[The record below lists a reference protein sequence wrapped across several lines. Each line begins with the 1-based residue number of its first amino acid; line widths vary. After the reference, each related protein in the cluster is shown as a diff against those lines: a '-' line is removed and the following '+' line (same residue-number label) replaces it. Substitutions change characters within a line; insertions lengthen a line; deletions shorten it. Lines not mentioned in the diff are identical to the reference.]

1 MNSSLWDRV
10 FGWDRAFRVFAWGCS
25 ILLTGAVF
33 VIVGFLLLKGYKSL
47 TPRLIFGD
55 TALLDALFFKRQVF
69 DGLFPAIIGT
79 LGLIF
84 LSILIAVPLG
94 LSTGIFL
101 AEYASPGVKFFF
113 SIVFDVL
120 AGIPSIVVGLFGFS
134 ITLFL
139 HHYFFAQLY
148 PCLLISALSLAF
160 LVLPYMIRTT
170 QMALE
175 SLPLSV
181 QMTAPSLGATKL
193 QTILY
198 VLLPASLSTIVSG
211 IILAIGRCA
220 EDTAVIMLTGAVAT
234 AGIPRSV
241 FSSFEAL
248 PFYIYYISSQYAD
261 HSELMKG
268 YGACLVLIF
277 ICMNLFVL
285 AHWIKKRLSQKLL
298 YKD

>member
-1 MNSSLWDRV
+1 MKSSFWDK
-10 FGWDRAFRVFAWGCS
+10 AFHLFAWGCS
-25 ILLTGAVF
+25 LALVAAVLIIL
-33 VIVGFLLLKGYKSL
+33 GFLVVKGYHTLVPS
-47 TPRLIFGD
+47 LIFGD
-55 TALLDALFFKRQVF
+55 TPFWEALLLRRQVF
-69 DGLFPAIIGT
+69 DGLFPAMIGT
-79 LGLIF
+79 LCLIVLAIVF
-84 LSILIAVPLG
+84 AIPLG
-94 LSTGIFL
+94 LFTGIFL
-101 AEYASPGVKFFF
+101 AEYASPKVKWFF
-113 SIVFDVL
+113 SLVFDIL

-139 HHYFFAQLY
+139 HHYFFDRLY

-175 SLPLSV
+175 NLPMDV
-181 QMTAPSLGATKL
+181 RMTAPCLGATKF
-193 QTILY
+193 QNIFY
-198 VLLPASLSTIVSG
+198 VLLPASLSIIVSG
-211 IILAIGRCA
+211 IILSIGRCA

-277 ICMNLFVL
+277 ICMILFVL
-285 AHWIKKRLSQKLL
+285 AHWIKQRLAQKIL
-298 YKD
+298 YRS

>member
-1 MNSSLWDRV
+1 MKSLHWDKG
-10 FGWDRAFRVFAWGCS
+10 FYLFAWGCS
-25 ILLTGAVF
+25 LILVGAVS
-33 VIVGFLLLKGYKSL
+33 IILGFLIIKGWHTL
-47 TPRLIFGD
+47 TPALVFGD
-55 TALLDALFFKRQVF
+55 TPVWEALLLKRQVF
-69 DGLFPAIIGT
+69 DGLFPAMVGT
-79 LGLIF
+79 LSLIVLAMVF
-84 LSILIAVPLG
+84 AIPLG

-101 AEYASPGVKFFF
+101 AEYASPKVKWFF
-113 SIVFDVL
+113 SMVFDIL

-139 HHYFFAQLY
+139 HHYFFDRLF

-175 SLPLSV
+175 NLPAAV
-181 QMTAPSLGATKL
+181 RMTGPSLGAT
-193 QTILY
+193 QFQNIVY
-198 VLLPASLSTIVSG
+198 VLLPASLSAIVSG
-211 IILAIGRCA
+211 IILSIGRCA

-234 AGIPRSV
+234 AGIPRSL

-277 ICMNLFVL
+277 ICMNLFVF
-285 AHWIKKRLSQKLL
+285 AHWIKKKLARKL
-298 YKD
+298 RYRS

>member
-1 MNSSLWDRV
+1 MKSPFWDRALA
-10 FGWDRAFRVFAWGCS
+10 WDRAFGVFAWGCS
-25 ILLTGAVF
+25 ILLMGAF
-33 VIVGFLLLKGYKSL
+33 LLIIGFLVFKGYHSL
-47 TPRLIFGD
+47 NLGLIFGD
-55 TALLDALFFKRQVF
+55 ASFLDAIFLKRQVF

-79 LGLIF
+79 LCLIL
-84 LSILIAVPLG
+84 LSILFAVPLG
-94 LSTGIFL
+94 LATGIFL
-101 AEYASPGVKFFF
+101 AEYSRPGVKWFF
-113 SIVFDVL
+113 SMVFDIL

-139 HHYFFAQLY
+139 HRYFFDQLY

-170 QMALE
+170 QMTLE
-175 SLPLSV
+175 NLPLSV
-181 QMTAPSLGATKL
+181 RMTAPGLGATKL
-193 QTILY
+193 QNIIY
-198 VLLPASLSTIVSG
+198 VLLPASLSGIVSG
-211 IILAIGRCA
+211 IILSIGRCA

-277 ICMNLFVL
+277 ICMNLFFFS
-285 AHWIKKRLSQKLL
+285 HWIKKKLSQKIL

>member
-1 MNSSLWDRV
+1 MVSP
-10 FGWDRAFRVFAWGCS
+10 FWDRAFRLFAWGCS
-25 ILLTGAVF
+25 LVLMGTFLI
-33 VIVGFLLLKGYKSL
+33 IIGFLCIKGYTAL
-47 TPRLIFGD
+47 NLRLIFGD
-55 TALLDALFFKRQVF
+55 TGFWDAVVLRRQVF
-69 DGLFPAIIGT
+69 DGLFPAMAGT
-79 LGLIF
+79 LCLIL
-84 LSILIAVPLG
+84 LSVVLAVPLG

-101 AEYASPGVKFFF
+101 AEYASPRVKWFF
-113 SIVFDVL
+113 SFVFDIL

-139 HHYFFAQLY
+139 HQSFFDRLY

-175 SLPLSV
+175 SLPASLRL
-181 QMTAPSLGATKL
+181 TAPSLGATQL
-193 QTILY
+193 QSIVY
-198 VLLPASLSTIVSG
+198 VLLPAALSTILSG
-211 IILAIGRCA
+211 IILSIGRCA

-261 HSELMKG
+261 HSELING

-285 AHWIKKRLSQKLL
+285 SHFLKKRLSQKLL
-298 YKD
+298 FRH

>member
-1 MNSSLWDRV
+1 
-10 FGWDRAFRVFAWGCS
+10 
-25 ILLTGAVF
+25 
-33 VIVGFLLLKGYKSL
+33 
-47 TPRLIFGD
+47 
-55 TALLDALFFKRQVF
+55 VF
-69 DGLFPAIIGT
+69 DGLFPAMVGT
-79 LGLIF
+79 LCLIVLAMIF
-84 LSILIAVPLG
+84 AIPLG
-94 LSTGIFL
+94 LFTGIFL
-101 AEYASPGVKFFF
+101 AEYAAPKVKWFF
-113 SIVFDVL
+113 SMVFDIL

-139 HHYFFAQLY
+139 HHYFFDRLF

-175 SLPLSV
+175 NLPAPV
-181 QMTAPSLGATKL
+181 RMTGPSLGAT
-193 QTILY
+193 QFQNIVY
-198 VLLPASLSTIVSG
+198 VLLPASLSAIVSG
-211 IILAIGRCA
+211 IILSIGRCA

-234 AGIPRSV
+234 AGIPRSL

-261 HSELMKG
+261 QSELMKG

-285 AHWIKKRLSQKLL
+285 AHWIKNKLARKL
-298 YKD
+298 RYRS

>member
-1 MNSSLWDRV
+1 MKSLFWDRG
-10 FGWDRAFRVFAWGCS
+10 FALFAWGCS
-25 ILLTGAVF
+25 LGLVGVIFIIL
-33 VIVGFLLLKGYKSL
+33 GFLVVKGYHTL
-47 TPRLIFGD
+47 TPTLIFGD
-55 TALLDALFFKRQVF
+55 TPLWDALFLKRQVF
-69 DGLFPAIIGT
+69 DGLFPAIVGT
-79 LGLIF
+79 LCLILLAMVF
-84 LSILIAVPLG
+84 AVPLG
-94 LSTGIFL
+94 LFTGIFL
-101 AEYASPGVKFFF
+101 AEYASFRVKWFF
-113 SIVFDVL
+113 SIAFDIL

-139 HHYFFAQLY
+139 HHYFLSLY

-175 SLPLSV
+175 SLPPSV
-181 QMTAPSLGATKL
+181 RMTAIGLGATKF
-193 QTILY
+193 QNIRY
-198 VLLPASLSTIVSG
+198 VLLPASLSAIVSG
-211 IILAIGRCA
+211 IILSIGRCA

-234 AGIPRSV
+234 AGIPRSL

-277 ICMNLFVL
+277 ICMNLFVF
-285 AHWIKKRLSQKLL
+285 AHLIKTKLSQKLM
-298 YKD
+298 YRP

>member
-1 MNSSLWDRV
+1 MKSLHWDKG
-10 FGWDRAFRVFAWGCS
+10 FYLFAWGCS
-25 ILLTGAVF
+25 LILVGAVS
-33 VIVGFLLLKGYKSL
+33 IILGFLIIKGYHTL
-47 TPRLIFGD
+47 TPALVFGD
-55 TALLDALFFKRQVF
+55 TPVWEALLLKRQVF
-69 DGLFPAIIGT
+69 DGLFPAMVGT
-79 LGLIF
+79 LCLIVLAMVF
-84 LSILIAVPLG
+84 AIPLG

-101 AEYASPGVKFFF
+101 AEYASPKVKWFF
-113 SIVFDVL
+113 SMVFDVL

-139 HHYFFAQLY
+139 HHYFFDRLF

-175 SLPLSV
+175 NLPAAV
-181 QMTAPSLGATKL
+181 RMTGPSLGAT
-193 QTILY
+193 QFQNIVY
-198 VLLPASLSTIVSG
+198 VLMPASLSAIVSG
-211 IILAIGRCA
+211 IILSIGRCA

-234 AGIPRSV
+234 AGIPRSL

-277 ICMNLFVL
+277 ICMNLFVF
-285 AHWIKKRLSQKLL
+285 AHWIKKKLARKL
-298 YKD
+298 RYRS

>member
-1 MNSSLWDRV
+1 MKSV
-10 FGWDRAFRVFAWGCS
+10 FWDRAFFVFAWGCS
-25 ILLTGAVF
+25 ILLTGSVF
-33 VIVGFLLLKGYKSL
+33 IIFSFLVIKGYKAL
-47 TPRLIFGD
+47 TPGLIFGEVGV
-55 TALLDALFFKRQVF
+55 LDALFLKRQVF
-69 DGLFPAIIGT
+69 DGLFPAVAGT
-79 LGLIF
+79 LCLIT
-84 LSILIAVPLG
+84 LSIAIALPLG
-94 LSTGIFL
+94 LATGIFL
-101 AEYASPGVKFFF
+101 AEYASGRVKWVF
-113 SIVFDVL
+113 SMVFDIL

-170 QMALE
+170 QTALE
-175 SLPLSV
+175 SLPQSV
-181 QMTAPSLGATKL
+181 RLTAPSLGATQL
-193 QTILY
+193 QNIRY
-198 VLLPASLSTIVSG
+198 VLLPASLSAIVSG
-211 IILAIGRCA
+211 VILSIGRCA

-234 AGIPRSV
+234 AGIPRSL

-277 ICMNLFVL
+277 ICINLFFFS
-285 AHWIKKRLSQKLL
+285 HWLKKRVTLKLR
-298 YKD
+298 YKG

>member
-1 MNSSLWDRV
+1 MASPL
-10 FGWDRAFRVFAWGCS
+10 WDRAFRLFAWGCS
-25 ILLTGAVF
+25 LVLMGAF
-33 VIVGFLLLKGYKSL
+33 LVIIGFLCIKGYTAL

-55 TALLDALFFKRQVF
+55 TGFWDAVLLRRQVF
-69 DGLFPAIIGT
+69 DGLFPAMAGT
-79 LGLIF
+79 LCLIM
-84 LSILIAVPLG
+84 LSIVLAVPLG

-101 AEYASPGVKFFF
+101 AEYASPRVKWFF
-113 SIVFDVL
+113 SLVFDIL
-120 AGIPSIVVGLFGFS
+120 AGIPSIVVGLFGFC

-139 HHYFFAQLY
+139 HQCFFDRLY

-175 SLPLSV
+175 SLPVSV
-181 QMTAPSLGATKL
+181 RLTAPSLGATQL
-193 QTILY
+193 QNIVY
-198 VLLPASLSTIVSG
+198 VLLPAALSTILSG
-211 IILAIGRCA
+211 IILSIGRCA

-234 AGIPRSV
+234 AGIPKSV
-241 FSSFEAL
+241 FSSYEAL

-261 HSELMKG
+261 HSELIKG

-285 AHWIKKRLSQKLL
+285 SHFLKKRLSQRLL
-298 YKD
+298 FRH

>member
-1 MNSSLWDRV
+1 M
-10 FGWDRAFRVFAWGCS
+10 FAWGCS
-25 ILLTGAVF
+25 LVLVGAVS
-33 VIVGFLLLKGYKSL
+33 IILGFLIVKGYHTLSL
-47 TPRLIFGD
+47 ALIFGD
-55 TALLDALFFKRQVF
+55 TPFWEALLLKRQVF
-69 DGLFPAIIGT
+69 DGLFPAMVGT
-79 LGLIF
+79 LCLILLAIVF
-84 LSILIAVPLG
+84 AIPLG
-94 LSTGIFL
+94 LGTGIFL
-101 AEYASPGVKFFF
+101 AEYASPGVKWFF
-113 SIVFDVL
+113 SMVFDIL

-139 HHYFFAQLY
+139 HHYFFARLF

-175 SLPLSV
+175 NLPMDV
-181 QMTAPSLGATKL
+181 RMTGPSLGATKF
-193 QTILY
+193 QNIFY
-198 VLLPASLSTIVSG
+198 VLLPACLSAIVSG
-211 IILAIGRCA
+211 IILSIGRCA

-234 AGIPRSV
+234 AGIPRSL

-285 AHWIKKRLSQKLL
+285 AHFLKKKLSQKLL
-298 YKD
+298 YRS

>member
-1 MNSSLWDRV
+1 MNSQFWDR
-10 FGWDRAFRVFAWGCS
+10 GFRLFAWGCS
-25 ILLTGAVF
+25 
-33 VIVGFLLLKGYKSL
+33 LLLICAFLVIIFFLVFKGYSSL

-55 TALLDALFFKRQVF
+55 TTFMDAVSLKRQVF
-69 DGLFPAIIGT
+69 DGLFPAVIGT
-79 LGLIF
+79 LCLIL
-84 LSILIAVPLG
+84 LSILFAVPLG
-94 LSTGIFL
+94 LATGIYL
-101 AEYASPGVKFFF
+101 AEYASPGVKHFF
-113 SIVFDVL
+113 SIIFDIL

-148 PCLLISALSLAF
+148 PCLLISSLSLAF
-160 LVLPYMIRTT
+160 LVLPYMIRST

-181 QMTAPSLGATKL
+181 RMTAPSLGATQL
-193 QTILY
+193 QNIVF
-198 VLLPASLSTIVSG
+198 VLLPASLSTIISG
-211 IILAIGRCA
+211 IILSIGRCA

-234 AGIPRSV
+234 AGLPRSL

-277 ICMNLFVL
+277 ICMNLFFL

-298 YKD
+298 YRD